1 MGLGVAAAD
10 RLPTGMQVVGRALPA
25 LENLETAA
33 ALFASY

>member
-1 MGLGVAAAD
+1 
-10 RLPTGMQVVGRALPA
+10 MQVVGRASPA